1 MYDLGWLRWA
11 GIEVQGKIIDTMIAA
26 PLLNENR
33 RYYNLNSLSGEY
45 LGEWKN
51 EKMLKSAAD
60 MYGVDPKGSMWKLD
74 STFVGRYAEQDAA
87 VTLRLWDRL
96 RGDLVNDEC
105 TGIFDLES
113 SLLPVLLDM
122 KTRGVRVDTDKAEQV
137 QKELKR
143 REDALLLEIK
153 DLTQVSVEPWVAT
166 SIAKAFDAVGLTY
179 ERTKNTDAPSFT
191 KQFLANHEHPLAQ
204 KIVRLREFNKA
215 NTTFIET
222 ILEHSHNGR
231 IHCDFN
237 PLRSD
242 EGAQSQDDF
251 LRPTRTSANPGKR
264 PRNQSDDSRL
274 VYPEEGASG
283 GRLTTPH
290 RNHAGL
296 PTIVLH

>member
-1 MYDLGWLRWA
+1 MKVDLFDPESESWLPPSVFPDLTGCERIAIDLETRDPNLTTLGPGWCRDDGYVIGYAVAAGDFVGYFPVRHESGNLPEKKVVNWLKKQLATPHIEKVMHNCMYDLGWLRWA

-60 MYGVDPKGSMWKLD
+60 MYGVDPKGGMWKLD
-74 STFVGRYAEQDAA
+74 STFVGRYAEQDEA

-153 DLTQVSVEPWVAT
+153 DLTQVLS
-166 SIAKAFDAVGLTY
+166 L
-179 ERTKNTDAPSFT
+179 
-191 KQFLANHEHPLAQ
+191 
-204 KIVRLREFNKA
+204 
-215 NTTFIET
+215 
-222 ILEHSHNGR
+222 
-231 IHCDFN
+231 IH
-237 PLRSD
+237 
-242 EGAQSQDDF
+242 
-251 LRPTRTSANPGKR
+251 
-264 PRNQSDDSRL
+264 
-274 VYPEEGASG
+274 
-283 GRLTTPH
+283 
-290 RNHAGL
+290 
-296 PTIVLH
+296 I